1 MTQPLH
7 LTLNGQ
13 PVTLDVAPAAL
24 LLDVLREGCG
34 LTGAHQG
41 CDTAQ
46 CGACTVQVDGRAVKS
61 CNRLAHQCAGRSV
74 TTIEGVAADD
84 APLHVMQQ
92 AFSRHHALQC
102 GFCTPGFVMRA
113 LALVDEDVP
122 AEPDAVRAAL
132 SGNLCR
138 CTGYEGIVRAV
149 VEGLTLLRAA
159 QHDTRSAPI
168 AHKAVDDGTPHTAR
182 TQEASA

>member
-1 MTQPLH
+1 MTEASTLQLQ
-7 LTLNGQ
+7 LNGAA
-13 PVTLDVAPAAL
+13 VRLDVAPSAL

-34 LTGAHQG
+34 LTGTHQG

-46 CGACTVQVDGRAVKS
+46 CGACTVLVDGRAIKS
-61 CNRLAHQCAGRSV
+61 CNRLAMQCQGQSV
-74 TTIEGVAADD
+74 TTIEGVTPQD

-102 GFCTPGFVMRA
+102 GFCTPGLVMRA
-113 LALVDEDVP
+113 LAMVDEDVA
-122 AEPDAVRAAL
+122 AEPAAVRAAL

-149 VEGLTLLRAA
+149 IDGLTQLRAQRA
-159 QHDTRSAPI
+159 STPTPEE
-168 AHKAVDDGTPHTAR
+168 AHA
-182 TQEASA
+182 